1 MFYMLIPP
9 FLLHVYIYF
18 SVSTIH
24 VTPKIAV
31 DFIYILY
38 TRFFSRYFNILWFFV
53 LFIQKTN
60 VEISISCMIYSSFVF
75 TPRRF
80 HFPVGF
86 FDLDLTDF
94 NCYLFEVGALNSIVI
109 HVHVFHF
116 PFWDIGFRYI
126 SVDLNVIMR
135 SHLSISEKN
144 GIFPYMLNSASS
156 ASIGSSRTCA
166 PVNYDF
172 SFVGETKWKFP
183 KHHISTSHQS
193 RTKSKPS
200 SFHGAFIRVM

>member
-1 MFYMLIPP
+1 MGLYRSWISTGQLSGKVSDWSCWGPGFDSRSIHMFSMFYMLIPP

-116 PFWDIGFRYI
+116 PF
-126 SVDLNVIMR
+126 
-135 SHLSISEKN
+135 
-144 GIFPYMLNSASS
+144 
-156 ASIGSSRTCA
+156 
-166 PVNYDF
+166 
-172 SFVGETKWKFP
+172 
-183 KHHISTSHQS
+183 
-193 RTKSKPS
+193 
-200 SFHGAFIRVM
+200 